1 MTKQD
6 VMQVIESYNYNL
18 ARLREIEGRIESI
31 TPKVTAT
38 YGNIA
43 GGRGSGVSNPVE
55 KQGVRISD
63 LKRKAHKYRVEVH
76 KVVHML
82 ERSGL
87 SKVEKEL
94 MWWIARNGKLQAFAR
109 REHIGKDN
117 VYKIRDRAVNK
128 IIAANDS
135 QNVV

>member
-6 VMQVIESYNYNL
+6 VMQVIESYNYNI
-18 ARLREIEGRIESI
+18 ARLLEIEKRIESI

-38 YGNIA
+38 YGNVA

-55 KQGVRISD
+55 SQGVRISD
-63 LKRKAHKYRVEVH
+63 LKRKAHKHKVEVQ
-76 KVVHML
+76 KVVRMIEH
-82 ERSGL
+82 SGL
-87 SKVEKEL
+87 SKREKEL
-94 MWWIARNGKLQAFAR
+94 MWWLARNGKLQAFAR

-128 IIAANDS
+128 IIAANS
-135 QNVV
+135 PQNVV

>member
-6 VMQVIESYNYNL
+6 VMQVIESYNYHL
-18 ARLREIEGRIESI
+18 ARLYEIERRIEGI

-38 YGNIA
+38 YGNVA

-55 KQGVRISD
+55 SQGVRISD
-63 LKRKAHKYRVEVH
+63 LKRKANKHRVEVQ
-76 KVVHML
+76 KAVRMI
-82 ERSGL
+82 ENSGL
-87 SKVEKEL
+87 CKTEKEL
-94 MWWIARNGKLQAFAR
+94 MWWLARSGNLQAFAR

-128 IIAANDS
+128 IIAANS
-135 QNVV
+135 PQNVV